1 MLTQTK
7 TTRHRKNET
16 KKINLIQQKK
26 NFAEIKK
33 FVIITKKL
41 NAKTMR
47 QNKRIERIEK
57 SRFRNEMKIIK
68 QIEIIDRKK
77 KREKIKIQKK
87 LKRTFRFKRI
97 YRKRLREFRNQK
109 KSFFISMNSTF
120 EMKNSQIRSFTLSMR
135 KYVYFTNEFNV
146 DFIN

>member
-7 TTRHRKNET
+7 TTRHRKNKT
-16 KKINLIQQKK
+16 KKIDLIQQKK

-33 FVIITKKL
+33 FVIVTKKL

-57 SRFRNEMKIIK
+57 SRLRNKMKIIK
-68 QIEIIDRKK
+68 QIEMINRKK

-97 YRKRLREFRNQK
+97 YRKRFREFRNQK
-109 KSFFISMNSTF
+109 KSFFISMNSIL
-120 EMKNSQIRSFTLSMR
+120 EMKNNQIRNFTLSMK